1 MGWRASVSQAHID
14 AGKAYENLFVS
25 SLFREW
31 APRTIDAARVQPGQR
46 VLDVACGTG
55 VVAREAVLKAGRE
68 GSVVGLDANPGMLA
82 VAASITPSVE
92 WHQGIAESLP
102 FPDESFDVVVCQF
115 ALMFFIDKAQ
125 ALREMLRVLKSQ
137 GRLAVTAWNSL
148 GTMPA
153 YADVV
158 DLLEQFAGREAANA
172 LRAPFVLGDRE
183 GLALLFSEAG
193 ADSFAVETQRGTAHF
208 PSIGIMVEAELRGW
222 LPVVGITLTEEQIA
236 RILQEA
242 ETALSSYVMKDGT
255 VTFPTSAHIVSA
267 TKLSPRPGEQAK
279 CNDR

>member
-1 MGWRASVSQAHID
+1 MSWKASVSQAQVD
-14 AGKAYENLFVS
+14 AGNAYENLFVS

-31 APRTIDAARVQPGQR
+31 APRMIEAARVQPGQR

-55 VVAREAVLKAGRE
+55 VVSREAVLKVGKE

-82 VAASITPSVE
+82 VADSITPSIK
-92 WHQGIAESLP
+92 WQQGIAESLP
-102 FPDESFDVVVCQF
+102 YPDESFDVVVCQF

-125 ALREMLRVLKSQ
+125 ALREMFRVLKSE
-137 GRLAVTAWNSL
+137 GRLAVAVWDSL

-158 DLLEQFAGREAANA
+158 ALLEQFAGHEAADA
-172 LRAPFVLGDRE
+172 LRAPFVLGDLDS
-183 GLALLFSEAG
+183 LAILFNTAG
-193 ADSFAVETQRGTAHF
+193 ADSFSVDTKRGTAHF
-208 PSIGIMVEAELRGW
+208 PSVRIMVEADLRGW

-236 RILQEA
+236 RIIQKA
-242 ETALSSYVMKDGT
+242 EETLSSYVTKDGT

-267 TKLSPRPGEQAK
+267 TTLSSRVGTTG
-279 CNDR
+279 